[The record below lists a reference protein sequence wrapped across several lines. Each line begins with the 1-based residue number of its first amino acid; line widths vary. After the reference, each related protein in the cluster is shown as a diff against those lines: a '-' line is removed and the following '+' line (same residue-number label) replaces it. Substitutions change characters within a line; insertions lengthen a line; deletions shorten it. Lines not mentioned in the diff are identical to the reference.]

1 MGTRGAAFTFH
12 GRAVR
17 LRPPRMNAPP
27 PRPRRFLRLL
37 KRLLAL
43 AAAAAVVGAAALAGT
58 FWYFSRDLP
67 SVEELKTWRPP
78 QGSKVTCKDG
88 SVCGEYF
95 VERRTWVEL
104 SSLPR
109 HVKDA
114 FLAAEDADFYKHE
127 GLDYLGMA
135 RAGLKALLP
144 GGKATGAS
152 TISQQACR
160 NLLLSQERTL
170 SRKIKEWI
178 LTPRMEK
185 ALSKDEILALYLN
198 VIFFGHQRYGIEEAA
213 LFYFGKHAK
222 DLTLGEASVLAGT
235 PQSPHRINPLTNIV
249 RAKKRQRY
257 VLGQL
262 SRHQFLDPKLAEA
275 ELEKPIVLGP
285 RPPPQVGQYYLEDVR
300 KVLAARY
307 GDKKLL
313 EGGLRVEIA
322 MDPALQTAA
331 EKAVRDGLEA
341 LDRRQGYR
349 GHVGTLPPE
358 RFAALRPLIE
368 TRLAEAGKR
377 RPDDV
382 LIADLAALQDL
393 KPVPEEGPEPELSVE
408 LEEPPASPDE
418 VLVRGVGV
426 AALQEG
432 LTTVGWVEKVDDAK
446 GMAAIDLVGRK
457 AQLSFS
463 SVTWARPRGE
473 KGSLGPA
480 PKKLSDVVQPGA
492 LVRVRLGKAVP
503 ASRDVEATLAQEPAA
518 EAALVA
524 IDPADRTVV
533 ALVGGYDFSRS
544 VFNRATQAK
553 RQPGS
558 SFKAFIYGAALESER
573 YTTVSLV
580 NDAPEAVRDP
590 YTGKLWKPQNYEKG
604 GYDGP
609 LTLRQAL
616 THSKNTVSVRLI
628 EALTPATVTAFAQK
642 AGIRSPMPD
651 NLTLALGTGE
661 VSPLE
666 IANAYA
672 TLSSMGKWAE
682 PVMLIKVRDAA
693 GVVLE
698 ERHAALEETL
708 SPAIAYLT
716 TSLMRSVVEEGT
728 AMAVRELER
737 PAAGKTG
744 TAQEFRDAWFSGYT
758 TDLVATAW
766 VGFDDHSPLGPGE
779 TGGRA
784 ALPVWL
790 NFMKAAHQDK
800 PVRDFE
806 VPPGVASVRI
816 DPVTRLLA
824 GKSVPGRLESFLEG
838 TQPTALA
845 PEPGSVEPDDFLL
858 QDGRRRGL

>member
-1 MGTRGAAFTFH
+1 M
-12 GRAVR
+12 
-17 LRPPRMNAPP
+17 
-27 PRPRRFLRLL
+27 
-37 KRLLAL
+37 KRLLAI
-43 AAAAAVVGAAALAGT
+43 AAGAAALGLAAGAVT
-58 FWYFSRDLP
+58 FWYFSRGLP

-78 QGSKVTCKDG
+78 QGSKVSCKDG

-95 VERRTWVEL
+95 VERRTWVDL
-104 SSLPR
+104 QTLPR

-135 RAGLKALLP
+135 RAALKALLP
-144 GGKATGAS
+144 GGRMTGAS

-160 NLLLSQERTL
+160 NLLLSQERSL

-185 ALSKDEILALYLN
+185 ALSKDEILALYVN
-198 VIFFGHQRYGIEEAA
+198 FVWFGNQRYGIEEAA
-213 LFYFGKHAK
+213 LFYFGKHARE
-222 DLTLGEASVLAGT
+222 LSLGEAAVLAGT
-235 PQSPHRINPLTNIV
+235 VQSPARINPLTNIV
-249 RAKKRQRY
+249 KAKRRQRY

-262 SRHQFLDPKLAEA
+262 ARHKFLDPKVAEA

-313 EGGLRVEIA
+313 EGGLRVKIA
-322 MDPALQTAA
+322 MDPALQAAA
-331 EKAVRDGLEA
+331 ERSVREGLEA

-349 GHVGTLPPE
+349 GHVGALAPE

-382 LIADLAALQDL
+382 LVADLTALKDL
-393 KPVPEEGPEPELSVE
+393 RPLPEEGPEPELPVE
-408 LEEPPASPDE
+408 LEEPPSTPDE
-418 VLVRGVGV
+418 ELVRGVGV
-426 AALQEG
+426 AALHEG
-432 LTTVGWVEKVDDAK
+432 LTTVGWVERVDDAK
-446 GMAAIDLVGRK
+446 GVATIDLVGRT
-457 AQLSFS
+457 AQLAFS
-463 SVTWARPRGE
+463 TVAWARPRSE
-473 KGSLGPA
+473 KGALGPA
-480 PKKLSDVVQPGA
+480 PKKLSEVVQPGA

-524 IDPADRTVV
+524 IDPSDRTVV

-558 SFKAFIYGAALESER
+558 SFKAFIYGAALESQR

-672 TLSSMGKWAE
+672 TLQSMGKWAD
-682 PVMLIKVRDAA
+682 PVMLIEVRDAT

-698 ERHAALEETL
+698 EHHAALEETL

-728 AMAVRELER
+728 AMAVRELDR

-758 TDLVATAW
+758 TELVATAW
-766 VGFDDHSPLGPGE
+766 VGFDDHGPLGPGE

-790 NFMKAAHQDK
+790 QFMKAAHQGR
-800 PVRDFE
+800 PPRDFE

-824 GKSVPGRLESFLEG
+824 GKSVPGRLEPFVEG

-845 PEPGSVEPDDFLL
+845 PEPGSVDPNDFLL
-858 QDGRRRGL
+858 QDGRPRGL